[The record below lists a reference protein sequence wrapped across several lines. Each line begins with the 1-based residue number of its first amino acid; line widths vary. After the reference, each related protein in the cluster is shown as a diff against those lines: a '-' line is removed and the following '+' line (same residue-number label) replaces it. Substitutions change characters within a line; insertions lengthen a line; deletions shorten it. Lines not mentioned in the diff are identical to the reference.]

1 MMETFFKTEWN
12 GFLYFPVHIIL
23 KVSIACFGFWDSIF
37 LRLSPPIFFEPN
49 DELVMAKD
57 GKGKGRSPPPPPAK
71 WTFSFRRPFNL
82 LSFNWVG
89 PLVNFGEHSTLQEQ
103 HLPDIQLEEDPVHLF
118 ERFSAEW
125 TKELKKLRKQ
135 ASMFLAAF
143 RVFSWWF
150 WVFMPLKTIFTI
162 LSTQLLGGLINFY
175 SLPDVDEYIY
185 SVGLPLTLGV
195 ALSNLT
201 AQGLHHF
208 YFFFAWRR
216 GLQLRIGSLTLVY
229 DKLLKLRLQSC
240 SDVSTGRI
248 VNLASTDIERLQM
261 AGIFLPFL
269 VWSPVEALIVFG
281 FMYREVGPP
290 AIAGF
295 GILMLGV
302 PVTSYFSR
310 IFAKIR
316 RRITVLTDKRNKAV
330 REIVDGIRVVK
341 GNAYEDPFSTKT
353 LHTRNEEIKQL
364 QKGAN
369 MRAINEAI
377 FFMMPALV
385 LIGTF
390 SWVSYRGEPVTA
402 RKIFVMMSL
411 ANIAQLNLTK
421 FFAFSMQSVSEGMVT
436 FARLKEYLLIEQDD
450 ERASPSAKIVE
461 ANGEAGGPTESDTVV
476 QFHNASFAY
485 SRDEGADLALRNISL
500 AVKRGELIGVC
511 GKVACGKS
519 SLLLSI
525 LGETELKEGTMTKNV
540 GKGVGYASQEAWMR
554 SATIR
559 ENILF
564 GEEFDKERYDAIV
577 KACALEEDLDSFACG
592 DSTMIGEKG
601 INLSGGQKARISLAR
616 ACYQPFNMFLL
627 DDPLSAVDTIVG
639 EHLFAKCISTFLAEK
654 TRILVTHQTQYLPGC
669 DRIVVMNENG
679 SIEHV
684 GTYSELIEKG
694 VEFPSTE
701 TSPNDSTEEVPGQQ
715 DPSRKESFAGGVSPS
730 SVSPDVDGKKSGAG
744 ATKGKGKQQGKGV
757 VSKEVAEVGAIK
769 ASAYLGYWRAGS
781 GTAGLLTLALLMVAA
796 ELAFIT
802 TPVWA
807 NEWAK
812 QSLKQQQ
819 RDANY
824 WLGWLAGCTG
834 IVILLSVC
842 RAVFFFFVCV
852 QASRTLFVRMLTS
865 VLRAPIGWFDANP
878 SGRILNRFSS
888 DCGMCD
894 DQLAPA
900 FYDFIALGIS
910 VCAYVCMT
918 IYVIPF
924 SVVSV
929 FPIVLV
935 FTALKRKYLKSS
947 REVKRL
953 EAMSRSPVFTQISET
968 LVGLVTVRAFHRT
981 ETFREEFFAKQKKN
995 VRSFFAFISVA
1006 RWFGVRLDLICSLF
1020 ATSFVILAL
1029 VFQGFHR
1036 QLGMQPIDP
1045 GLMGLTLTCVISLC
1059 DMFQWCVRQSAEVEN
1074 LMVSA
1079 ERIMEYWSLPSEA
1092 PLTLPKDS
1100 TIGKEWPAKGELQLN
1115 GLSVSY
1121 RKDLDATLKGVTCT
1135 LPAGKSIAI
1144 VGRTAAGKSTLVQ
1157 ALLRLIEPAGPKTGE
1172 IVVDGVDIA
1181 QLGLKLVRQR
1191 IMLIGQTPWLFSG
1204 TLRKNMSPFGEYSD
1218 DEIWNVLGKVSMAS
1232 TFRGN
1237 GRNGLDSEIAES
1249 GSNLSVGQKQLI
1261 CLARCLLGGKKIFIF
1276 DEPTANID
1284 NETDSIIQ
1292 NAIRTMDILNEA
1304 TIITVAHRLGTIIDY
1319 DIVLVMENGK
1329 LAQFGSPWELL
1340 SGEAND
1346 QDSGRNRFL
1355 EMVQA
1360 TGESTAAELMAR
1372 AKEASQNGSRR

>member
-1 MMETFFKTEWN
+1 MNEKGN
-12 GFLYFPVHIIL
+12 GR
-23 KVSIACFGFWDSIF
+23 A
-37 LRLSPPIFFEPN
+37 
-49 DELVMAKD
+49 
-57 GKGKGRSPPPPPAK
+57 PPPPPAK

-89 PLVNFGEHSTLQEQ
+89 PLVEFGEQTTLQQ
-103 HLPDIQLEEDPVHLF
+103 NHLPDIQMDEDPVHLF
-118 ERFSAEW
+118 ERFRTEW
-125 TKELKKLRKQ
+125 EKELHKLREQ
-135 ASMFLAAF
+135 ASMFLAVF
-143 RVFSWWF
+143 RAFSWWF
-150 WVFMPLKTIFTI
+150 WIFMPLKTIFTI

-175 SLPDVDEYIY
+175 SLPDVNEYIY

-201 AQGLHHF
+201 AQALHHF

-229 DKLLKLRLQSC
+229 DKILNLRIESC

-316 RRITVLTDKRNKAV
+316 RRVTVLTDKRNKAV

-341 GNAYEDPFSTKT
+341 GNAYEDPFSKKT
-353 LHTRNEEIKQL
+353 LHIRNEEIVQL
-364 QKGAN
+364 RRGAT

-390 SWVSYRGEPVTA
+390 SWVTLRGELVTT

-436 FARLKEYLLIEQDD
+436 FSRLKEYLLIEHDD
-450 ERASPSAKIVE
+450 KDAVQSGKTGE
-461 ANGEAGGPTESDTVV
+461 ANGEAGSSDDSDTIV

-485 SRDEGADLALRNISL
+485 SRDKGADLALRNISL
-500 AVKRGELIGVC
+500 AVKRGELIGIC
-511 GKVACGKS
+511 GRVACGKS

-525 LGETELKEGTMTKNV
+525 LGETELKEGAMTKHV
-540 GKGVGYASQEAWMR
+540 GEGVGYASQEAWMR

-564 GEEFDKERYDAIV
+564 GEEFDQERYDAVV
-577 KACALEEDLDSFACG
+577 KACALEEDLDSFAFG

-616 ACYQPFNMFLL
+616 ACYQPFNLFLL

-639 EHLFAKCISTFLAEK
+639 EHLFSKCISTLLAKK

-669 DRIVVMNENG
+669 DRVVVMGENG

-694 VEFPSTE
+694 VEFSDIE
-701 TSPNDSTEEVPGQQ
+701 TSPNDSIEGHCQPNKPREIPPAA
-715 DPSRKESFAGGVSPS
+715 DVSPTL
-730 SVSPDVDGKKSGAG
+730 VSPEMKDKTVGMEAS
-744 ATKGKGKQQGKGV
+744 KGQGKQQGEGV

-769 ASAYLGYWRAGS
+769 ATAYFDYWQAGS
-781 GTAGLLTLALLMVAA
+781 GTAGLLTLAFIMVAA

-812 QSLKQQQ
+812 QSLERQQ
-819 RDANY
+819 RDAYY
-824 WLGWLAGCTG
+824 WLGWLAGFTG

-842 RAVFFFFVCV
+842 RAIFFFFVCV
-852 QASRTLFVRMLTS
+852 QASRTLFERMLKS

-900 FYDFIALGIS
+900 FYDFLALGIS

-935 FTALKRKYLKSS
+935 FLALKRKYLKSS

-981 ETFREEFFAKQKKN
+981 EKFREEFFEKQKKN
-995 VRSFFAFISVA
+995 VRSFFSFISVA
-1006 RWFGVRLDLICSLF
+1006 RWFGVRLDMICSMF
-1020 ATSFVILAL
+1020 ATSFVLLAL

-1079 ERIMEYWSLPSEA
+1079 ERIMQYWSLPSEA
-1092 PLTLPKDS
+1092 PVTLPEDDA
-1100 TIGKEWPAKGELQLN
+1100 IDRDWPAKGELQLN
-1115 GLSVSY
+1115 NLSVSY
-1121 RKDLDATLKGVTCT
+1121 RKDLAATLKGVSCT
-1135 LPAGKSIAI
+1135 LPAGKSIAV

-1157 ALLRLIEPAGPKTGE
+1157 ALLRLIEPEGPKPGQV
-1172 IVVDGVDIA
+1172 VVDGVDIA

-1218 DEIWNVLGKVSMAS
+1218 DEIWEVLGKVSMAS
-1232 TFRGN
+1232 TFRGK

-1249 GSNLSVGQKQLI
+1249 GSNLSVGQKQLV

-1284 NETDSIIQ
+1284 NETDNIIQ
-1292 NAIRTMDILNEA
+1292 HAIRTMDILSEA
-1304 TIITVAHRLGTIIDY
+1304 TIITVAHRLKTIIDY

-1329 LAQFGSPWELL
+1329 LVQFGSPWKLL

-1346 QDSGRNRFL
+1346 QDGRNRFL
-1355 EMVQA
+1355 EMVNA

-1372 AKEASQNGSRR
+1372 AKEASD